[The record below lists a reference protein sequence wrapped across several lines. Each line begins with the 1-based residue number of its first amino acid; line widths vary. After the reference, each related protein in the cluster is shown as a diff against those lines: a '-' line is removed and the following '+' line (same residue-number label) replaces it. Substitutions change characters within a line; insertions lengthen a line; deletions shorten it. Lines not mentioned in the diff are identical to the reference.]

1 MKLHDLIKRV
11 DELIAIGEKTL
22 ETTSSSEFGSSVET
36 SQYRLFRSA
45 SLSFLLKSFGANH
58 PYYNEFDDQ
67 VAADKQPDRVKAG
80 LGVLRAV
87 KNEMEG
93 GWSISVKTLISAEIF
108 SDFLE
113 MAFYLLTEDYKDAAA
128 VMIGSTLE
136 EHLRQLCQNA
146 SIPLDITKPSGEMI
160 AKKADTLN
168 ADLVKESVYNHLDQ
182 KNITAWLDLR
192 NKAAHGKYNE
202 YAKEQVQLMYQG
214 VLDFM
219 ARISS

>member
-1 MKLHDLIKRV
+1 MKLNDLLKRV
-11 DELIAIGEKTL
+11 DELITMGEKTL
-22 ETTSSSEFGSSVET
+22 ETALPSDFGSYVET
-36 SQYRLFRSA
+36 SQFRLFRSA

-58 PYYNEFDDQ
+58 PYYVEFDEQ
-67 VAADKQPDRVKAG
+67 VSTDEQPGRVLAG

-87 KNEMEG
+87 KGEMEG
-93 GWSISVKTLISAEIF
+93 GWFISVKTLISAEIF

-113 MAFYLLTEDYKDAAA
+113 MASYLLKENYKDAAA

-146 SIPLDITKPSGEMI
+146 AIPLGIAKPSGEI
-160 AKKADTLN
+160 APKKADTLN
-168 ADLVKESVYNHLDQ
+168 ADLAKQSVYSHLDQ

-192 NKAAHGKYNE
+192 NKAAHGKYSE
-202 YAKEQVQLMYQG
+202 YTKEQVQLIYQG

-219 ARISS
+219 ARNPS